1 MEICKTCN
9 GKKHYEIF
17 VHSESGKKI
26 KGHIKLNEF
35 VYQKTN
41 EYMKYY
47 EDEYRNLKV
56 KPELTNKDSEV
67 QNNSFNYVL
76 KKWMTSPDFAKV
88 QKEEAREFYKFNSEI
103 KECEDCGQPYKQYMQ
118 NSKGQVVHLQLLQD
132 LMKTGTISKDFEK
145 LVARDLDG
153 FCLSGKPRNG
163 KTLFLKYTWNRILNE
178 IQEPNK
184 FFWISEMALF
194 QEFRDEKTFKGFMNL
209 LKNYDYIFIDELF
222 AVENWK
228 DSNADRDK
236 ATITHRNNFT
246 FWDTLTNDSS
256 KKVFCTTNQV
266 FGLFKPNTASER
278 IIERIKEICEIM
290 EID

>member
-1 MEICKTCN
+1 
-9 GKKHYEIF
+9 
-17 VHSESGKKI
+17 
-26 KGHIKLNEF
+26 
-35 VYQKTN
+35 
-41 EYMKYY
+41 
-47 EDEYRNLKV
+47 
-56 KPELTNKDSEV
+56 
-67 QNNSFNYVL
+67 
-76 KKWMTSPDFAKV
+76 
-88 QKEEAREFYKFNSEI
+88 
-103 KECEDCGQPYKQYMQ
+103 
-118 NSKGQVVHLQLLQD
+118 
-132 LMKTGTISKDFEK
+132 
-145 LVARDLDG
+145 
-153 FCLSGKPRNG
+153 
-163 KTLFLKYTWNRILNE
+163 LNE

-290 EID
+290 EIN